1 MTWSADHVLPSN
13 AMVQGDAGAV
23 RIMMGSTDRNQ
34 PQRSMRE
41 LPDLP
46 DISFIILPGVDRG
59 FTDEREIPEHGIV
72 EYPMEPV
79 VTDGS
84 HTDVLMPI
92 QPAPQ
97 CTF

>member
-1 MTWSADHVLPSN
+1 L
-13 AMVQGDAGAV
+13 
-23 RIMMGSTDRNQ
+23 
-34 PQRSMRE
+34 RE
-41 LPDLP
+41 LPDLH
-46 DISFIILPGVDRG
+46 DISFIILPGVDRR
-59 FTDEREIPEHGIV
+59 FTDEGKIPEHGV
-72 EYPMEPV
+72 VQKAKEPI